1 VVHVTDRLCV
11 FAAPHVEDAKGD
23 IAHSLR
29 EGGLTLWPW
38 PPTPPDA
45 QPPAAFD
52 ALLVLTDT
60 SVEVPA
66 AARAQFVVLLRSAWL
81 RGATIG
87 LFGSDAAA
95 LLAAADI
102 APEGTPIDA
111 EGLFTGTEAP
121 AEGTLQEF
129 LDAVDGGPHT
139 GR

>member
-1 VVHVTDRLCV
+1 VVHVADKLCV
-11 FAAPHVEDAKGD
+11 FAAPHVEDAKGG
-23 IAHSLR
+23 IAHRLR

-45 QPPAAFD
+45 QPPAEFD
-52 ALLVLTDT
+52 ALLVLLDT
-60 SVEVPA
+60 SVELPA
-66 AARAQFVVLLRSAWL
+66 AARTQFVALLRSAWL
-81 RGATIG
+81 HGATIG

-111 EGLFTGTEAP
+111 DGLFTAEQPPG
-121 AEGTLQEF
+121 EGTLQEF